1 MTTAVRLM
9 SKLSRLTEDQQR
21 DVLEYVEKLPDVAK
35 VSLLNPHGSC
45 ADLRSDLPFDEF
57 QKNREEISGE
67 WAADSDRRRRAA
79 D

>member
-21 DVLEYVEKLPDVAK
+21 SVLDYVEKLTDVAK
-35 VSLLNPHGSC
+35 EPLLNPHGSC

-57 QKNREEISGE
+57 QKNRQEMWGH
-67 WAADSDRRRRAA
+67 ASDMEL
-79 D
+79 